1 MTSPTSP
8 LDTIVGRVRA
18 ETVITRSRFVATL
31 APVTDRAAA
40 DLVIGEV
47 RRELHDAGHHATA
60 MIVGARGEQ
69 ERSSDDGEPAGT
81 AGAPM
86 LAVLRGAELTDVV
99 AIVTRHF
106 GGTLLGAGGLVR
118 AYGGAVGAA
127 LDLATRLTRRPVA
140 IFDLRVGHKDA
151 GQLEHTL
158 RIWVDVTAG
167 LGPDTIAPG
176 SYDAAGACFRLI
188 VPLPHVAALR
198 TALASSRI
206 THHLDELGRE
216 LRPVRR

>member
-1 MTSPTSP
+1 MTRPASP
-8 LDTIVGRVRA
+8 LDTIVRRVRA
-18 ETVITRSRFVATL
+18 ETVVTRSRFVATL

-47 RRELHDAGHHATA
+47 HRDLHDAGHHATA
-60 MIVGARGEQ
+60 MIVGPRGEQ

-86 LAVLRGAELTDVV
+86 LAVLRGVELTDVV
-99 AIVTRHF
+99 AIVSRYF

-127 LDLATRLTRRPVA
+127 LDHVTRLTRRPAV
-140 IFDLRVGHKDA
+140 IFDLRVGHRDA
-151 GQLEHTL
+151 GHLEHTL
-158 RIWVDVTAG
+158 RTWVEVTGG

-176 SYDAAGACFRLI
+176 RYDAAGACFRLV
-188 VPLPHVAALR
+188 VPLPHVAELR

-206 THHLDELGRE
+206 PHDLEELGRE